1 MTLQEIL
8 KDPNTLIIRVRMDI
22 FKFIE
27 KFRSP
32 SHYFRTLA
40 HSNSSIGRRK
50 NKEFFKKYI
59 EGGAYRTDLGENEIL
74 TFTIVLK
81 LKDKTRTPTI
91 DTSLKLRIQKLVN
104 GSDITISTIEEE
116 TNENLIRLFT
126 KRKGSELF
134 QPFGRVY
141 EGSRRA

>member
-1 MTLQEIL
+1 
-8 KDPNTLIIRVRMDI
+8 MDI

-59 EGGAYRTDLGENEIL
+59 EGGAYRTDLSENEIM

-91 DTSLKLRIQKLVN
+91 DTSLKLRIQKLVS
-104 GSDITISTIEEE
+104 GSDINITTIEEE
-116 TNENLIRLFT
+116 SNENLIRLFT
-126 KRKGSELF
+126 QRKGSELF
-134 QPFGRVY
+134 QPFGQVY
-141 EGSRRA
+141 EGLRRT

>member
-1 MTLQEIL
+1 MTLQDIL
-8 KDPNTLIIRVRMDI
+8 KNPNTLIVRVRMDI

-50 NKEFFKKYI
+50 NKEFFKRYI
-59 EGGAYRTDLGENEIL
+59 EGGAYRTDLSENEIM

-104 GSDITISTIEEE
+104 GSDITITTIEEE
-116 TNENLIRLFT
+116 SNENLIRLFT

-134 QPFGRVY
+134 QPFGKVY

>member
-1 MTLQEIL
+1 MTLQDIL
-8 KDPNTLIIRVRMDI
+8 KDPNTLIVRVRMDI

-50 NKEFFKKYI
+50 NKEFFKRYI
-59 EGGAYRTDLGENEIL
+59 EGGAYRTDLSENEIM

-104 GSDITISTIEEE
+104 GSDITITTIEEE

-134 QPFGRVY
+134 QPFGKVY

>member
-1 MTLQEIL
+1 MTLQDIL
-8 KDPNTLIIRVRMDI
+8 KNPNTLIVRVRMDI
-22 FKFIE
+22 FKLIE

-50 NKEFFKKYI
+50 NKEFFKRYI
-59 EGGAYRTDLGENEIL
+59 EGGAYRTDLSENEIM

-104 GSDITISTIEEE
+104 GSDITITTIEEE

-134 QPFGRVY
+134 QPFGKVY
-141 EGSRRA
+141 EGSRRS

>member
-91 DTSLKLRIQKLVN
+91 DTSIKLRIQKLVN

-116 TNENLIRLFT
+116 SNENLIRLFT

-134 QPFGRVY
+134 QPFGQVY
-141 EGSRRA
+141 EGLRRA

>member
-1 MTLQEIL
+1 MTLQDIL
-8 KDPNTLIIRVRMDI
+8 KDPNTLIVRVRMDI

-59 EGGAYRTDLGENEIL
+59 EGGAYRTDLGENEIM

-134 QPFGRVY
+134 QPFGQVY
-141 EGSRRA
+141 EGLRRA

>member
-1 MTLQEIL
+1 MTLQDML
-8 KDPNTLIIRVRMDI
+8 KNPNTLIVRVKMDI

-50 NKEFFKKYI
+50 NREFFKKYV
-59 EGGAYRTDLGENEIL
+59 EGGAYRTDLSEDGLL

-81 LKDKTRTPTI
+81 LKENTRTPTMDI
-91 DTSLKLRIQKLVN
+91 SLKLRLQKLVS
-104 GSDITISTIEEE
+104 GSSITITTIEEE
-116 TNENLIRLFT
+116 SNENLIRLFT
-126 KRKGSELF
+126 KHKGVELF
-134 QPFGRVY
+134 QPFGKLY
-141 EGSRRA
+141 EGSRRV

>member
-1 MTLQEIL
+1 MKLQDIL
-8 KDPNTLIIRVRMDI
+8 KDPNTLIVRVRMDI

-59 EGGAYRTDLGENEIL
+59 EGGAYRTDLSENEIL

-134 QPFGRVY
+134 QPFGQVY
-141 EGSRRA
+141 EGLRRA

>member
-8 KDPNTLIIRVRMDI
+8 KDPNTLIVRVRMDI

-59 EGGAYRTDLGENEIL
+59 EGGAYRTDLSENEIM

-91 DTSLKLRIQKLVN
+91 DTSLKLRIHKLVN

-116 TNENLIRLFT
+116 SNENLIRLFT
-126 KRKGSELF
+126 QRKGSELF
-134 QPFGRVY
+134 QPFGQVY
-141 EGSRRA
+141 EGLRRA

>member
-1 MTLQEIL
+1 MTLQDIL
-8 KDPNTLIIRVRMDI
+8 KDPNTLIVRVRMDI

-50 NKEFFKKYI
+50 NKEFFKRYI
-59 EGGAYRTDLGENEIL
+59 EGGAYRTDLSENEIM

-91 DTSLKLRIQKLVN
+91 DASLKLRIQKLVN
-104 GSDITISTIEEE
+104 GSDITITTIEEE

-134 QPFGRVY
+134 QPFGKVY
-141 EGSRRA
+141 EGLRRS

>member
-1 MTLQEIL
+1 MTLQDIL

>member
-59 EGGAYRTDLGENEIL
+59 EGGAYRTDLSENEIM

-134 QPFGRVY
+134 QPFGQVY
-141 EGSRRA
+141 EGLRRA

>member
-1 MTLQEIL
+1 MTLQDIP
-8 KDPNTLIIRVRMDI
+8 KDPNTLIVRVRMDI

-59 EGGAYRTDLGENEIL
+59 EGGAYRTDLSENEIL

-104 GSDITISTIEEE
+104 GSDIAISTIEEE
-116 TNENLIRLFT
+116 SNENLIRLFT
-126 KRKGSELF
+126 QRKGSELF

-141 EGSRRA
+141 EDSRRV

>member
-8 KDPNTLIIRVRMDI
+8 KDPNTLIVRVRMDI

>member
-1 MTLQEIL
+1 MTLQDIL
-8 KDPNTLIIRVRMDI
+8 KDPNTLIVRVRMDI

-59 EGGAYRTDLGENEIL
+59 EGGAYRTDLSENEIL

-91 DTSLKLRIQKLVN
+91 DTSLKLRIQKLVS

-126 KRKGSELF
+126 QRKGSELF
-134 QPFGRVY
+134 QPFGQVY
-141 EGSRRA
+141 EGLRRA

>member
-1 MTLQEIL
+1 MTLQDIL
-8 KDPNTLIIRVRMDI
+8 KNPNTLIVRVRMDI

-50 NKEFFKKYI
+50 NKEFFKRYI
-59 EGGAYRTDLGENEIL
+59 EGGAYRTDLSENEII

-104 GSDITISTIEEE
+104 GSDINITTIEEE
-116 TNENLIRLFT
+116 SNENLIRLFT

-134 QPFGRVY
+134 QPFGKVY

>member
-1 MTLQEIL
+1 MTLQDIL
-8 KDPNTLIIRVRMDI
+8 KTPNTLIVRVKMDI

-50 NKEFFKKYI
+50 NKEFFKKYV
-59 EGGAYRTDLGENEIL
+59 EGGAYRTDLSEDGLL

-81 LKDKTRTPTI
+81 LKENTRTPTMDI
-91 DTSLKLRIQKLVN
+91 SLKLRLQKLVS
-104 GSDITISTIEEE
+104 GSSITITTIEQES
-116 TNENLIRLFT
+116 NENLIRLFT
-126 KRKGSELF
+126 KRKGVELF
-134 QPFGRVY
+134 QPFGKVY
-141 EGSRRA
+141 KS

>member
-1 MTLQEIL
+1 MTLQDIL
-8 KDPNTLIIRVRMDI
+8 KDPNTLIVRVRMDI

-50 NKEFFKKYI
+50 NKEFFKRYI
-59 EGGAYRTDLGENEIL
+59 EGGAYRTDLSENEIM

-104 GSDITISTIEEE
+104 GSDITITTIEEE
-116 TNENLIRLFT
+116 SNENLIRLFT

-134 QPFGRVY
+134 QPFGKVY

>member
-134 QPFGRVY
+134 QPFGQVY
-141 EGSRRA
+141 EGLRRA